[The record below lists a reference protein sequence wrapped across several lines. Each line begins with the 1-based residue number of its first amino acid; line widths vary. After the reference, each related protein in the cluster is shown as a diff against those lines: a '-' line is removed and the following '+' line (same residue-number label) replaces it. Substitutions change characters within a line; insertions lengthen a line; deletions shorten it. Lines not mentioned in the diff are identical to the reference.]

1 MGAIWYLYLI
11 FLIFLSA
18 GLVHRILIKE
28 DVEDI
33 FITTDPSRAGNGHKL
48 DSHPPIIGTPIV
60 DGDVKVV
67 PRSWSPPP
75 ESQADNH
82 HPKSYLDPWWCEAL
96 TLDVGSPIWAVGAR
110 VAHMPEVDGGNCHW
124 CIIGQGGHR
133 YGEGGEGGT

>member
-1 MGAIWYLYLI
+1 MRRNPGTLCIDKEVLYFLLHAWKLVDLHGFLVEKDLDLPNPLLHERIGQDDEMGAIWYLYLI

-67 PRSWSPPP
+67 PRF
-75 ESQADNH
+75 
-82 HPKSYLDPWWCEAL
+82 
-96 TLDVGSPIWAVGAR
+96 
-110 VAHMPEVDGGNCHW
+110 
-124 CIIGQGGHR
+124 
-133 YGEGGEGGT
+133 